1 MRDKPRDGEQ
11 RECNAEAG
19 RNEREREG
27 ERGHRERAR
36 GKEGGAGG
44 EREREKETVDRETIL
59 TVEGEVNVHRDP
71 ELAQASRKSRR
82 KPSLESCEFS
92 APLSLS
98 PSLARSLVPSI
109 SLSFSLV
116 RDLPLFLP
124 FPLSFPVHAVLACF
138 IFLSFLF
145 ASVPVVVLSVGY
157 SIGRSVRA
165 SGPRPRAVASAK
177 DLTRA
182 NERVC
187 ASERANERSRGH
199 RARPPFTTV
208 SFVFS
213 LFLPLDLSLSLS
225 LSLASLFLS
234 LRIRRTPGAHSVV
247 KNPAAARRSYTQLPL
262 L

>member
-1 MRDKPRDGEQ
+1 MPR
-11 RECNAEAG
+11 
-19 RNEREREG
+19 
-27 ERGHRERAR
+27 RA
-36 GKEGGAGG
+36 ANP
-44 EREREKETVDRETIL
+44 V
-59 TVEGEVNVHRDP
+59 
-71 ELAQASRKSRR
+71 ASRVPRLANF
-82 KPSLESCEFS
+82 PH
-92 APLSLS
+92 LSLS
-98 PSLARSLVPSI
+98 LSLLRSLARLFRPFPCPSLSHAI
-109 SLSFSLV
+109 CLSFSRSLSPFSCTQFSLV
-116 RDLPLFLP
+116 S
-124 FPLSFPVHAVLACF
+124 SF
-138 IFLSFLF
+138 FLSFLF
-145 ASVPVVVLSVGY
+145 ASVPAVVLSVGY

-177 DLTRA
+177 DLTRT

-187 ASERANERSRGH
+187 ASERASERSRGH

-213 LFLPLDLSLSLS
+213 LFLPLDLSLS